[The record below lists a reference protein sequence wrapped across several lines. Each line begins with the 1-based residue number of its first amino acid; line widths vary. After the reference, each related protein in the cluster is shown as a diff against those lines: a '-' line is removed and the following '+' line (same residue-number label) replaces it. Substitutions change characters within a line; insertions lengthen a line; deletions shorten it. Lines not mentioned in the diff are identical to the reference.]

1 MQSGSSR
8 KLMSSASPKDR
19 RRSLGLMGSIGNKM
33 MTINDVEIEHGGVVK
48 TIGDMVADLKTGHAS
63 YWHWH
68 TVFTKT
74 IRLYNSAKKNEE
86 YGILLPDVLVVKGKS
101 IGLLECEISQ
111 GGYNRECLLELVKMF
126 QLLRDKSR
134 GL

>member
-74 IRLYNSAKKNEE
+74 IRLYNSAKKDEG
-86 YGILLPDVLVVKGKS
+86 YGILLPDVLTVKGKS
-101 IGLLECEISQ
+101 IGLLEVEIANGVYSKD
-111 GGYNRECLLELVKMF
+111 RLLELVKMYEF
-126 QLLRDKSR
+126 LFIGDNE
-134 GL
+134 

>member
-74 IRLYNSAKKNEE
+74 IRLYNSAKKDEG
-86 YGILLPDVLVVKGKS
+86 YGILLPDVLTVKGKS
-101 IGLLECEISQ
+101 IGLLEVEITNGVYSKD
-111 GGYNRECLLELVKMF
+111 RLLELVKMYEF
-126 QLLRDKSR
+126 LFIGDNE
-134 GL
+134 